1 MPYPKPMATTSLQA
15 LRQTFLHRHNHQPFT
30 TIYNP
35 ETKLTFQFNPGKSS
49 TKYVLFS
56 NLSSSSLTTTPTS
69 TNATA
74 TSTTPSLNLLER
86 HLSSENYRQAD
97 EVTRRLI
104 IDLAGEAA
112 QKRGYV
118 FFTEVQFISSDDL
131 REIDRLWRTYS
142 RGRFGYSVQKRLWEK
157 SRRDFTRFFIRVGWM
172 KKLDTEVEQYN
183 YRAFPDEF
191 VWELKDDTPP
201 EGHLPLTNALRGTQ
215 LLTCIFTHPAF
226 DDAKGAES
234 DEEVREEK
242 SDGGEQKGVEKAN
255 ERQKLL
261 DFKPDYS
268 F

>member
-1 MPYPKPMATTSLQA
+1 
-15 LRQTFLHRHNHQPFT
+15 
-30 TIYNP
+30 
-35 ETKLTFQFNPGKSS
+35 
-49 TKYVLFS
+49 VLFS

-69 TNATA
+69 TTGTATA
-74 TSTTPSLNLLER
+74 TTPSLELLEH

-97 EVTRRLI
+97 EVTRRLL

-118 FFTEVQFISSDDL
+118 FCTEVQFISSDDL
-131 REIDRLWRTYS
+131 CAIDKIWRRYS
-142 RGRFGYSVQKRLWEK
+142 RGKFGYSVQKRLWEK
-157 SRRDFTRFFIRVGWM
+157 SRRDFTRFFIRVRWM

-191 VWELKDDTPP
+191 VWELKDDTP

-215 LLTCIFTHPAF
+215 LLQCILMHPAF
-226 DDAKGAES
+226 DEAEEGAES

-242 SDGGEQKGVEKAN
+242 STEGVQRGVEKGN
-255 ERQKLL
+255 ERKKLL
-261 DFKPDYS
+261 DFKTDYS